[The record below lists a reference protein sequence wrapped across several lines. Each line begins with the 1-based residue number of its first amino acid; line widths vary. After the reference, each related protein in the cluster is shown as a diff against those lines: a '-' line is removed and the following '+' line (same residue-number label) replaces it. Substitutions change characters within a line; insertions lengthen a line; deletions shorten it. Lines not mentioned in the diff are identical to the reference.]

1 MDLEALCILGNKL
14 QNVGS
19 TEQFIETFKRNVK
32 PEDVSNIKEL
42 FDSVEF
48 TLPQTVEALHFYT
61 AIHCHFSDVFVHELL
76 RCRHLFGES
85 SDVSIGAFMERHC
98 RGAMIT
104 HCYIV
109 ENLDSMV
116 LVDQILN
123 AVASGH
129 VFLSKLSLS
138 IKVELQLCTLHFF
151 SLFIFYRNTMRFY
164 TIF

>member
-1 MDLEALCILGNKL
+1 MDLEALCISGNKL

-19 TEQFIETFKRNVK
+19 TEQFIETFKRSVK
-32 PEDVSNIKEL
+32 PEDIKNIREL

-48 TLPQTVEALHFYT
+48 TLPQTIEALHFYT
-61 AIHCHFSDVFVHELL
+61 AIHCHCTDVFVQELL

-85 SDVSIGAFMERHC
+85 SDVSFGTFMERHC
-98 RGAMIT
+98 RGVMIT

-109 ENLDSMV
+109 ENLESMV

-123 AVASGH
+123 AIASGH

-138 IKVELQLCTLHFF
+138 IKVKTQPCPLH
-151 SLFIFYRNTMRFY
+151 RF
-164 TIF
+164 